1 MRPLSAQLRVTLW
14 LFAALALVAGVLL
27 FVLSEETDRLF
38 SWTIKPPLTAA
49 FLGASYWAAF
59 VLLAWSARQ
68 RSWARVRA
76 TMLPVLAIAVLL
88 LVATIVHEDRFHRDL
103 FGYFWMTVYCI
114 VPVALGIGIWRQLRV
129 RGNDGLERRPL
140 PPWLR
145 AALGV
150 QAIVMIGAG
159 AALFLA
165 PADAD
170 AIWPWN
176 LTPLTARAIG
186 AFVLGFGLAAA
197 HAAVENDLNRFEG
210 AAFAYT
216 ALAVLELVALARY
229 TGDLTGDSLDS
240 WLYAGFLAS
249 VVAVGGYACWRSLES
264 RSAPS
269 ASSALS

>member
-1 MRPLSAQLRVTLW
+1 MRPLRAELRMTLW

-27 FVLSEETDRLF
+27 FVLSEETDRFF

-88 LVATIVHEDRFHRDL
+88 LIATIVHEDRFHRDL
-103 FGYFWMTVYCI
+103 FGWFWMTVYAI
-114 VPVALGIGIWRQLRV
+114 VPVALAVGIWRQLRV
-129 RGNDGLERRPL
+129 PGSDDIERRPL

-145 AALGV
+145 AALAV
-150 QAIVMIGAG
+150 QALVMIGVG

-165 PADAD
+165 PAEAD

-176 LTPLTARAIG
+176 LTALTARAIG

-216 ALAVLELVALARY
+216 ALGVLELLALARY
-229 TGDLTGDSLDS
+229 PSDLTGGSLDS
-240 WLYAGFLAS
+240 WLYAGFLAA
-249 VVAVGGYACWRSLES
+249 VVAVGGYASWRALES
-264 RSAPS
+264 RSVSS